1 MTQDAN
7 QDATRDDAP
16 HDPQQALAADPAR
29 LIRDALLRELL
40 REVEHDGRIATRL
53 DLVSRALIDKGS
65 GGDVAAI
72 REAFDRTAGKA
83 LPGVPDSDAGPQTV
97 TVEWL
102 DHAP

>member
-1 MTQDAN
+1 MTQDA
-7 QDATRDDAP
+7 ARDDAP
-16 HDPQQALAADPAR
+16 PDHADPAR

-40 REVEHDGRIATRL
+40 REIEHDGRVATRL
-53 DLVSRALIDKGS
+53 AHMSSALIDKGS

-83 LPGVPDSDAGPQTV
+83 LPGVPNADAEPQTV

-102 DHAP
+102 DHPP